1 MTIDKLEAKM
11 KNESSAILWEK
22 KDGVGIIT
30 LNRPEK
36 YNAMSRDMLL
46 DLGRILEEAGAD
58 DSVKTLVITGTGKAF
73 CTGGDLVG
81 HPSFDKEDPGPVMRR
96 QYVWEGNHLPVVLQ
110 KMEKPVIAAVNG
122 LAVGAGMD
130 LALACDIRIVSETAK
145 FSAVFVKAGLM
156 NDMGGS
162 WTLPRIVG
170 LGKALEL
177 ILTGDTIDA
186 QESLRIG
193 LANHVVPNDEL
204 IPKTMELANRFAK
217 GPTQAYKMIKWSI
230 YRALNTDLATASE
243 NELFGQSFLLG
254 TKDVKN
260 AVKAFMEKKTPVFK
274 GC

>member
-1 MTIDKLEAKM
+1 M
-11 KNESSAILWEK
+11 ESSTILWEITE
-22 KDGVGIIT
+22 GVGVIT

-36 YNAMSRDMLL
+36 FNAMSREMLL

-58 DSVKTLVITGTGKAF
+58 ETVKTLVLTGTGKAF

-81 HPSFDKEDPGPVMRR
+81 HPSFEKEDPGAVLRK

-122 LAVGAGMD
+122 IAAGAGMD
-130 LALACDIRIVSETAK
+130 LALACDIRMVSDQAK
-145 FSAVFVKAGLM
+145 FTEIFVRAGLM

-186 QESLRIG
+186 QEALRIG
-193 LANHVVPNDEL
+193 LANHVIPHEEL
-204 IPKTMELANRFAK
+204 MPKTMELANRFAK
-217 GPTQAYKMIKWSI
+217 GPTQAHKMIKWSI
-230 YRALNTDLATASE
+230 YRALNFDLEAASM
-243 NELFGQSFLLG
+243 NELFGQSFPAWHG
-254 TKDVKN
+254 RR
-260 AVKAFMEKKTPVFK
+260 
-274 GC
+274 

>member
-1 MTIDKLEAKM
+1 MNMDSKSIIWE
-11 KNESSAILWEK
+11 KNEGI
-22 KDGVGIIT
+22 GIIT

-36 YNAMSRDMLL
+36 YNAMSREMLL

-58 DSVKTLVITGTGKAF
+58 ETVKTLVLTGTGKAF

-81 HPSFDKEDPGPVMRR
+81 HPSFEKEDPGAVLRK

-122 LAVGAGMD
+122 IAAGAGMD
-130 LALACDIRIVSETAK
+130 LALACDIRMVSEKAK
-145 FSAVFVKAGLM
+145 FTEVFVRAGLM

-162 WTLPRIVG
+162 WTLARIVG

-186 QESLRIG
+186 HEAYRIG
-193 LANHVVPNDEL
+193 LANHVVPHKDL
-204 IPKTMELANRFAK
+204 MTKTLELAGRFAK

-230 YRALNTDLATASE
+230 YRALNIDLEAASM

-254 TKDVKN
+254 TQDVKN
-260 AVKAFMEKKTPVFK
+260 AVKSFIEKKPPVFK
-274 GC
+274 GV

>member
-1 MTIDKLEAKM
+1 M
-11 KNESSAILWEK
+11 NSESSTILWEK
-22 KDGVGIIT
+22 NEGIGIIT

-46 DLGRILEEAGAD
+46 DLGRILDEASAD
-58 DSVKTLVITGTGKAF
+58 DSVKTLVVTGTGKAF

-81 HPSFDKEDPGPVMRR
+81 HPSFDTEDPGPVMRK

-122 LAVGAGMD
+122 VAAGAGMD
-130 LALACDIRIVSETAK
+130 LALACDIRMVSEKAK
-145 FSAVFVKAGLM
+145 FTEVFVRAGLM

-162 WTLPRIVG
+162 WALPRIVG

-186 QESLRIG
+186 QEALRIG
-193 LANHVVPNDEL
+193 LANHVVPHEEL
-204 IPKTMELANRFAK
+204 MTKTMELAGRFAK

-230 YRALNTDLATASE
+230 YRALNTDLAAASE

-254 TKDVKN
+254 TQDVKN
-260 AVKAFMEKKTPVFK
+260 AVKSFLEKKPPVFK
-274 GC
+274 GF

>member
-1 MTIDKLEAKM
+1 M
-11 KNESSAILWEK
+11 NSESSTILWEK
-22 KDGVGIIT
+22 NEGIGIIT

-36 YNAMSRDMLL
+36 YNAMSRNMLL
-46 DLGRILEEAGAD
+46 DLGRILDEAGAD
-58 DSVKTLVITGTGKAF
+58 ESVKTLVLTGTGKAF

-81 HPSFDKEDPGPVMRR
+81 HPSFETEDPGAVLRK

-122 LAVGAGMD
+122 IAAGAGMD
-130 LALACDIRIVSETAK
+130 LALACDIRLVSERAK
-145 FSAVFVKAGLM
+145 FTEVFVRAGLM

-186 QESLRIG
+186 QEALRIG
-193 LANHVVPNDEL
+193 LANHVVPHEEL
-204 IPKTMELANRFAK
+204 MIKTMELAGRFAK

-230 YRALNTDLATASE
+230 YRALNTDLAAASE

-254 TKDVKN
+254 TQDVKN
-260 AVKAFMEKKTPVFK
+260 AVKSFLEKKPPVFK
-274 GC
+274 GR

>member
-1 MTIDKLEAKM
+1 M
-11 KNESSAILWEK
+11 ESSTILWEITE
-22 KDGVGIIT
+22 GVGVIT

-36 YNAMSRDMLL
+36 FNAMSREMLL

-58 DSVKTLVITGTGKAF
+58 ETVKTLVLTGTGKAF

-81 HPSFDKEDPGPVMRR
+81 HPSFEKEDPGAVLRK

-122 LAVGAGMD
+122 IAAGAGMD
-130 LALACDIRIVSETAK
+130 LALACDIRMVSDQAK
-145 FSAVFVKAGLM
+145 FTEIFVRAGLM

-162 WTLPRIVG
+162 WALPRIVG

-186 QESLRIG
+186 QEALRIG
-193 LANHVVPNDEL
+193 LANHVIPHEEL
-204 IPKTMELANRFAK
+204 MPKTMELANRFAK

-230 YRALNTDLATASE
+230 YRALNIDLEAASM

-254 TKDVKN
+254 TEDVKN
-260 AVKAFMEKKTPVFK
+260 AVNAFLEKKTPVFK
-274 GC
+274 GK